1 MITQHNTTRA
11 IVLLLF
17 LVGVFNSQAQQ
28 EVLTKVNGGAQWEDA
43 NLSAAALNFTPSSG
57 TFTYTTTDDDYT
69 IIDENTSTTK
79 DVELH
84 SSSMQG
90 KILIFVN
97 RTSTAISFTGTIT
110 GYEGINGSTI
120 TSVPGNSSVKIQW
133 DSGTSTWYE
142 VVGN

>member
-1 MITQHNTTRA
+1 M
-11 IVLLLF
+11 LLF
-17 LVGVFNSQAQQ
+17 LVGVFNAQAQ

-57 TFTYTTTDDDYT
+57 VFTYTTTDDDYT
-69 IIDENTSTTK
+69 VINENLTSHK
-79 DVELH
+79 LLELH
-84 SSSMQG
+84 TSGIQG
-90 KILIFVN
+90 KILVLVN
-97 RTSTAISFTGTIT
+97 RATSSISFTGTIT

-120 TSVPGNSSVKIQW
+120 TSVSGNSSVKIQW